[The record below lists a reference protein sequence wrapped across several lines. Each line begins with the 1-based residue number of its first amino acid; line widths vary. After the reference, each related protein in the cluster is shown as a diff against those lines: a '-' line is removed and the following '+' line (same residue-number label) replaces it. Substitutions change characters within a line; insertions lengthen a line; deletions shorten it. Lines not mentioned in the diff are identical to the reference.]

1 MEIFNVLELKGHHWR
16 ICITKLQ
23 KPVQHISDYLLGLDF
38 KYDIRLDSKAE
49 KKIYHFNLKQPKYS
63 LES

>member
-49 KKIYHFNLKQPKYS
+49 KKNLPFQFEIAKVVT
-63 LES
+63 